1 MTDDGADAAI
11 LATRLEGAFRDIWQ
25 TRMQDVPVVNAALHV
40 EAVGLR
46 PWNGHWLCALV
57 TPWFINLVVL
67 RGNGDWRA
75 VPDRDSVWYEFPT
88 GRFEFLGSSEPGLG
102 EFHAC
107 SLFSPVLEFA
117 DHDTARETARAAL
130 QALFDPSLLGE
141 PPPDA
146 KAAGRG
152 MSRRDFLRGTG
163 PAKP

>member
-1 MTDDGADAAI
+1 MTDSGGDAAI
-11 LATRLEGAFRDIWQ
+11 LAARLEGAFREIRRN
-25 TRMQDVPVVNAALHV
+25 RMQGVPILNAALEV

-67 RGNGDWRA
+67 RGDGDWRA
-75 VPDRDSVWYEFPT
+75 VADRESVWHEFPS
-88 GRFEFLGSSEPGLG
+88 GRFEFRGASEPGLG

-117 DHDTARETARAAL
+117 DHATARETARAAL

-141 PPPDA
+141 PPPG
-146 KAAGRG
+146 AGTGSRG
-152 MSRRDFLRGTG
+152 MSRRDFLRGTP

>member
-1 MTDDGADAAI
+1 MTDDDAA
-11 LATRLEGAFRDIWQ
+11 AVASRLEGVFRDIWR
-25 TRMQDVPVVNAALHV
+25 TRMQGVPVLNAALEV
-40 EAVGLR
+40 EAVGLG
-46 PWNGHWLCALV
+46 PWDGHWLCALV

-67 RGNGDWRA
+67 RGAGDWRA
-75 VPDRDSVWYEFPT
+75 VPDRDSVWYEFPS
-88 GRFEFLGSSEPGLG
+88 GRFEFLGSSAPGLG

-141 PPPDA
+141 PPPGTKID
-146 KAAGRG
+146 GRR
-152 MSRRDFLRGTG
+152 MSRRDFLRGSD